1 MDIIERLDAIEEKY
15 AETLDETRETAIAE
29 IIELHSEIMESAP
42 DEIDRFTVLSAD
54 VLGGVYLP
62 YLFWYKLGE
71 FYDGYEDARIFL
83 QELIKIFSESN
94 FEEEEQRKMKSLLV
108 AYFAKEKEFEI
119 DKLRVMVVDKAHH
132 TVKEYFN
139 KLLQFAQKN
148 QKATQ
153 MYCDKFEI
161 LKEYQPDFQ
170 LLQKPLTKLQEL
182 L

>member
-1 MDIIERLDAIEEKY
+1 MDVLESLDAIEEKY
-15 AETLDETRETAIAE
+15 AETLDENRDVAITE
-29 IIELHSEIMESAP
+29 IIAAHNEIMESAP
-42 DEIDRFTVLSAD
+42 EELDRFIILSAD
-54 VLGGVYLP
+54 ILGGIYLP

-71 FYDGYEDARIFL
+71 FYEGYEESRIFL

-108 AYFAKEKEFEI
+108 AYFAREKEFEI
-119 DKLRVMVVDKAHH
+119 DKLRVIVIDKSHH
-132 TVKEYFN
+132 SVKEYFN

-148 QKATQ
+148 QKATK

-161 LKEYQPDFQ
+161 LKEYQPDFL